1 MLSAPDRLNKMR
13 TENWPVDLP
22 TWRDLHKVH
31 SWWWPRTGLELVEER
46 MVNGEVEVAVVDDS
60 WDHFCC

>member
-1 MLSAPDRLNKMR
+1 MWHLGRQVKERRHAPCLMLNKMR

-31 SWWWPRTGLELVEER
+31 SG
-46 MVNGEVEVAVVDDS
+46 VVVTTHLPGVSRGGDGK
-60 WDHFCC
+60 